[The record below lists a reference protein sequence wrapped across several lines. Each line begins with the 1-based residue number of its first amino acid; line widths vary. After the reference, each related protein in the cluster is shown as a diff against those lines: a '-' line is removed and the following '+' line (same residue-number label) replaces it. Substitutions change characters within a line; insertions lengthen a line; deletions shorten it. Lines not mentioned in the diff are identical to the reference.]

1 MAMEVIVVY
10 VLLLWIG
17 SEIISKSM
25 EVDKTTARVIMIV
38 IAIMGIVSVLI
49 RESAR

>member
-10 VLLLWIG
+10 FLLLWIG

-25 EVDKTTARVIMIV
+25 EVNKTTARAIMIF
-38 IAIMGIVSVLI
+38 IAIMGLLSVLL